1 MLIPCDACHRHIDID
16 EPRCPHCGALAR
28 PERRGQQGPVDDES
42 VVEGFTPDVALDHGT
57 PLAPDD
63 LRDDRVPVPAPE
75 YGPPVAPAYG
85 PPSFALRPRSWLVI
99 ALLIAF
105 AVAVGIYLAR

>member
-28 PERRGQQGPVDDES
+28 PEQRERQGPTEDES
-42 VVEGFTPDVALDHGT
+42 VVEGCTPGVALENGPPPAPHD
-57 PLAPDD
+57 LPDD
-63 LRDDRVPVPAPE
+63 RAPVPAPV

-99 ALLIAF
+99 ALLVAF